1 MSVKFTDTQ
10 LQLLYD
16 SLKSEIKSAVD
27 PLRSDIVGI
36 KQDLTV
42 MNNSINRLHEKFD
55 SQSEFF
61 KGFME
66 DTRNRLN
73 RLERKSA

>member
-1 MSVKFTDTQ
+1 MAVKFDDTQ

-16 SLKSEIKSAVD
+16 SLKAEID
-27 PLRSDIVGI
+27 PLKQGMSGITQDI
-36 KQDLTV
+36 TR
-42 MNNSINRLHEKFD
+42 MNNSINRLHDKFD

-73 RLERKSA
+73 KLERKTA